1 LWVLI
6 LARLLKLLKGVGLLV
21 LYSKGPKE
29 VVTDAESRELVL
41 EPDLKDLAYVLKSD
55 GDDRVYSF
63 CAYIEDVDEDELEE
77 VDKEADDDS
86 SIGTLSDL
94 STFDNEG
101 DAARDVAAQAQARLD
116 RSLARRHCD
125 TCGRQAAISERPF
138 PVCDAC
144 GRRRYCSRN
153 CQRVDWVAHKHSCPG
168 VAQLM
173 EDMSLS

>member
-1 LWVLI
+1 M
-6 LARLLKLLKGVGLLV
+6 
-21 LYSKGPKE
+21 SN
-29 VVTDAESRELVL
+29 
-41 EPDLKDLAYVLKSD
+41 
-55 GDDRVYSF
+55 
-63 CAYIEDVDEDELEE
+63 AYIDEVDEYYDE
-77 VDKEADDDS
+77 DDDDDS

-101 DAARDVAAQAQARLD
+101 DAARDIAAQAQARLD